1 MKLYRFKVNYITQGC
16 ENMNNSSAFLLKLKN
31 TFPALCHNDFRYFF
45 FGSCISLIGTWIQ
58 NTGQSWLVLTI
69 TNSPF
74 KLGLV
79 TALQFTPILLFSL
92 FAGAAIDRYPK
103 KRILLFTQTTMM
115 ILALI
120 LAILVY
126 TKTVQYWHIL
136 ILATCLGVAN
146 TVDMPT
152 RQSYIIEMV
161 GKKDLMN
168 AIALNSSMFNGAR
181 LIGPGV
187 AGLMIN
193 YLGFPLCFFINAL
206 SFIPLLYGITKISAK
221 GLTKKLTEN
230 KAILSEVKEGLVY
243 IFNTPEIYKTV
254 ALVGVVGTFA
264 MNYSVLIPLQAK
276 LVLNKGSQGFGY
288 LMSSMGAGSLI
299 ASLAVAARSKK
310 PKRTMLYLSA
320 LLISLM
326 LFMIGLIKIY
336 ALCMVFLFI
345 IGIFNVMFSTTANSK
360 IQLAASNDYRGRVMS
375 VYALVF
381 AGVTPIG
388 SLFSGGL
395 STKFGVSN
403 TFIISA
409 LVTASLS
416 LIVLLGDTKLFKK
429 TTNK

>member
-1 MKLYRFKVNYITQGC
+1 MK
-16 ENMNNSSAFLLKLKN
+16 NSPAFLLKLKS
-31 TFPALCHNDFRYFF
+31 TFPALCHKDFRYFF
-45 FGSCISLIGTWIQ
+45 IGSCISLIGTWIQ
-58 NTGQSWLVLTI
+58 NTGQSWLVLTL
-69 TNSPF
+69 TNSAF

-103 KRILLFTQTTMM
+103 KIILMITQTTMM

-126 TKTVQYWHIL
+126 TNKIQYWHIL
-136 ILATCLGVAN
+136 ILATCLGIAN

-152 RQSYIIEMV
+152 RQSFIIEMV
-161 GKKDLMN
+161 GKNDLMN

-206 SFIPLLYGITKISAK
+206 SFLPLLYGITKISAK
-221 GLTKKLTEN
+221 GLSKKITEGR
-230 KAILSEVKEGLVY
+230 AIFSEIKEGLIY
-243 IFNTPEIYKTV
+243 IFKTPDIYKTV

-276 LVLNKGSQGFGY
+276 MVLNKGSQGFGY

-299 ASLAVAARSKK
+299 AALAVAAKSKK
-310 PKRTMLYLSA
+310 PKKALLYTSS

-326 LFMIGLIKIY
+326 LLLIGEIKIY
-336 ALCMVFLFI
+336 TLCMLFLFI
-345 IGIFNVMFSTTANSK
+345 IGVFNVLFSTTANSK
-360 IQLAASNDYRGRVMS
+360 IQLTASNEYRGRVMS

-388 SLFSGGL
+388 SLFAGGL
-395 STKFGVSN
+395 SAKFGVSS
-403 TFIISA
+403 TFIASA
-409 LVTASLS
+409 LVTAFLS
-416 LIVLLGDTKLFKK
+416 LIVMVGDFKK
-429 TTNK
+429 RLKIKN